1 MTVLLIIETLFCR
14 RRCQLHAIRRKRLM
28 SHALHVLLC
37 YSPQAVRVACY
48 IMLYGSRRSSSTTA
62 LLTFCLFSSFLLHH
76 TLFYYYFVFAF
87 TVKLG
92 NTDYRALCYAIC
104 SLGRYYALLHPL
116 GGPIILKIRWRI
128 LDVNCHWGLGNLCY
142 VLALLVLD
150 WYFAFPYLLWSL
162 TGILIF

>member
-1 MTVLLIIETLFCR
+1 
-14 RRCQLHAIRRKRLM
+14 M
-28 SHALHVLLC
+28 SHAFTYAFMLLTASGSC
-37 YSPQAVRVACY
+37 R
-48 IMLYGSRRSSSTTA
+48 MLYNA
-62 LLTFCLFSSFLLHH
+62 LWFSSFLLHH
-76 TLFYYYFVFAF
+76 RFAYFLFVLVVPPPPHSIFYYYFVFAF

-92 NTDYRALCYAIC
+92 NTVYPARCYGIS
-104 SLGRYYALLHPL
+104 SLGRHYALLHFS
-116 GGPIILKIRWRI
+116 GGSINLKSRWRD

>member
-1 MTVLLIIETLFCR
+1 MLLTASGSCR
-14 RRCQLHAIRRKRLM
+14 
-28 SHALHVLLC
+28 
-37 YSPQAVRVACY
+37 
-48 IMLYGSRRSSSTTA
+48 MLYNA
-62 LLTFCLFSSFLLHH
+62 LWFSSFLLHH
-76 TLFYYYFVFAF
+76 RFAYFLFVLVVPPPPHSIFYYYFVFAF

-92 NTDYRALCYAIC
+92 NTDYPALCYGIC

-116 GGPIILKIRWRI
+116 GGPIILKIRWGI